1 MNSMTT
7 KIGENAGLIWTALN
21 DGSKKS
27 VKELKKA
34 TKLTDKDLYSA
45 LGWLAREAKIYLEED
60 GTDVYVNLI

>member
-1 MNSMTT
+1 MTT
-7 KIGENAGLIWTALN
+7 KIGENAGLVWSALN

-27 VKELKKA
+27 VKELKKV

-45 LGWLAREAKIYLEED
+45 LGWLAREAKVYLEED